1 MLPFAIIFGVMLI
14 VQQFTYTVVPRRL
27 TRRLGIGGTAPP
39 LIDGIIHGLFTST
52 LEPVASTAAVNDVIV
67 GTALVLYALFDEVE
81 IRWIPSPKPLQIADR
96 AFDWEEDL
104 KRNPERYLDDIVP
117 CPRDTPEDFF
127 CRRWQIGASGA
138 LKTYGP
144 HVPGWLRV
152 KWEMQGQGA
161 QSSGKPK
168 TGSNPGSDDS
178 KARRAHPR
186 FELPIRSAYVDIV
199 ALLLQCLAFQY
210 LHEWF
215 LDNSAD
221 DVERRTWI
229 PIWICALVS
238 AAITLATF
246 SIVPPSDFS
255 SIRRTGPH
263 ITILDLHITILR
275 LRPDTFDCTT
285 LKFSRYTPTFKIAAE
300 DHPKQPLNVLLHS
313 SNTSSRLS
321 PEQYGLPYDSL
332 ERSMCPLDVA
342 PPYARADS

>member
-39 LIDGIIHGLFTST
+39 FIDGIIHGLFVASMMESPIDFDPPN

-144 HVPGWLRV
+144 YVPGWLRV
-152 KWEMQGQGA
+152 KWEMERQRA

-168 TGSNPGSDDS
+168 TASKSGSDDS

-186 FELPIRSAYVDIV
+186 FELPIRSAYVDMV
-199 ALLLQCLAFQY
+199 TLLLQCLAFQY

-215 LDNSAD
+215 LDNSAN
-221 DVERRTWI
+221 DVERQTWI
-229 PIWICALVS
+229 PTWICALFS
-238 AAITLATF
+238 AAITLTIFA
-246 SIVPPSDFS
+246 IVPPSDFS
-255 SIRRTGPH
+255 SIVSTSPH
-263 ITILDLHITILR
+263 
-275 LRPDTFDCTT
+275 
-285 LKFSRYTPTFKIAAE
+285 
-300 DHPKQPLNVLLHS
+300 
-313 SNTSSRLS
+313 
-321 PEQYGLPYDSL
+321 
-332 ERSMCPLDVA
+332 
-342 PPYARADS
+342 